1 MVIYLIMFIVALA
14 AVLIAYKIGF
24 NMAMKIREIKVEQN
38 KEQETKIQRFISI
51 LTDFIDEKVVKVT
64 KPYAEEIETVDIN
77 GKQHDARTFF

>member
-51 LTDFIDEKVVKVT
+51 LTDFIDEKVIKVT

>member
-1 MVIYLIMFIVALA
+1 MFIVALA